1 MMEMKLSGV
10 GGVLSRLRNIGDK
23 VADNA
28 RKTMH
33 RTADRVVREAK
44 LNAPI
49 EEGDL
54 EASITKHVKYED
66 RGRLAI
72 DVTAGGENAIR
83 NIDQYAALMHENY
96 EQIIRNPPQDD
107 YGRELRER
115 TRAKQAAN
123 PGRYVGGKF
132 LERAL
137 EAEREKLMAKLIQST
152 TDIVRES

>member
-1 MMEMKLSGV
+1 MMDMKVVGV
-10 GGVLSRLRNIGDK
+10 GGVLSRLRNIGEK

-33 RTADRVVREAK
+33 RSADRVVKEAK

-54 EASITKHVKYED
+54 EESITKHVKYED

-72 DVTAGGENAIR
+72 DITAGGENAIR
-83 NIDQYAALMHENY
+83 NIDQYAAIIHENY
-96 EQIIRNPPQDD
+96 EEIIRNPPQDD

-137 EAEREKLMAKLIQST
+137 EEERDKLAQKLIQST
-152 TDIVRES
+152 TEIVRE